1 MTEPGKT
8 CSHGRTWDEPC
19 RECQLVWDRE
29 LVRRWRPVVEEAEQ
43 RIAEEEERDREDAE
57 EVSHAA
63 QA

>member
-19 RECQLVWDRE
+19 RECQLVWDKE
-29 LVRRWRPVVEEAEQ
+29 IVRRWRPIVEEAER
-43 RIAEEEERDREDAE
+43 RIAEAE
-57 EVSHAA
+57 TNHVA